1 MLTFNEEREIRGH
14 LTITK
19 KYDDHEEV
27 VFDDHN
33 MIVSGFSVGL
43 AYLFAGEGS
52 DSIVDYQL
60 SRVQIGVSADAG
72 SESESLLQ
80 LYGPLSSTAEYG
92 GDNSNLLLGDQL
104 QVIGYGDP
112 LLVESKAFIHLP
124 FSQVAKLGNTNVRY
138 TIILDR
144 NACNNLSRGGSPVN
158 INEIGLF
165 MKGPI
170 NGGAALL
177 CAYRQFSDI
186 RKTDEFSLVFQW
198 QISF

>member
-1 MLTFNEEREIRGH
+1 MYTFNEDREITGH
-14 LTITK
+14 LTIIK
-19 KYDDHEEV
+19 KFDDHEEI

-43 AYLFAGEGS
+43 AYLFSHEGS
-52 DSIVDYQL
+52 DDITDYQL
-60 SRVQIGVSADAG
+60 SRVQIGVSGDAG
-72 SESESLLQ
+72 AEAENLLQ

-92 GDNSNLLLGDQL
+92 GSNSQLLLTTQNQILAHGSPPVVDTF
-104 QVIGYGDP
+104 
-112 LLVESKAFIHLP
+112 SFIKIP
-124 FSQVAKLGNTNVRY
+124 FSQVTKINNTSVRY

-144 NACNNLSRGGSPVN
+144 GACNNLTRGGNPVN

-170 NGGAALL
+170 NGTAALL
-177 CAYRQFSDI
+177 CAYRQFSEI